1 MASTDLMSSSDRD
14 RAYWEYKEAI
24 YDENV
29 HNQQLRDSAR
39 NSRGIDYRYVKP
51 QWKVE
56 KECAERNRAMCRR
69 RAQHAHRY
77 LKSRGI
83 RSPSGPHKWD

>member
-14 RAYWEYKEAI
+14 RAYWEYKEAV

-29 HNQQLRDSAR
+29 HNKQLRDSAR
-39 NSRGIDYRYVKP
+39 NSGGIDYRYVKP

-56 KECAERNRAMCRR
+56 KECKERNRARSRR
-69 RAQHAHRY
+69 RAEHAHRY
-77 LKSRGI
+77 LKARGI